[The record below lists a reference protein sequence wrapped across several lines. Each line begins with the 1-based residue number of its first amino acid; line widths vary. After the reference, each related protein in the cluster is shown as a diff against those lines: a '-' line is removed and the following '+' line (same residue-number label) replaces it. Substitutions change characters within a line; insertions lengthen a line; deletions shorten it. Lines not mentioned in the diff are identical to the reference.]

1 MRKNTSIIYVSELV
15 ILLAVIVLI
24 LTIKEP
30 LYTLRNVCIILSLGI
45 SLIILISFFG
55 LKKNNNYLKNY
66 TTRTLISLM
75 MVYIIIIYGLGVLLG
90 FSKGF
95 KVADLSY
102 FKSLFAMI
110 AIILET
116 EYVRYIIA
124 KNSFGSKKPLIIFTI
139 LSVLLGVLLE
149 INVNNLLSSEQK
161 FIFLSTIIFPIIAE
175 EILCSYM
182 TYKISLTLSIIYKF
196 VIKLYMF
203 ILPIVPDLGD
213 YIYSSVNVLYPYIIY
228 LVLNKTII
236 KYEKIK
242 ADFRKANITIFSVP
256 LILFFVVLV
265 ILVSGIF
272 KYKLI
277 AIASNSMHPT
287 YSRGDAVIYEK
298 INPENIEIGDILVF
312 TKEGKVITHRV
323 IKKQYKN
330 NSYHFNTKGDNNDSQ
345 DAFTIEEAS
354 VLGKVDFSFKYIGY
368 PTVKINEV
376 FGKE

>member
-30 LYTLRNVCIILSLGI
+30 LYTLRNVSIILSLGI

-55 LKKNNNYLKNY
+55 WKKNNNYLKNY
-66 TTRTLISLM
+66 STRTLVSMM
-75 MVYIIIIYGLGVLLG
+75 MVYLIVIYGLGAVLG
-90 FSKGF
+90 FSRGF
-95 KVADLSY
+95 KAVDMSY
-102 FKSLFAMI
+102 FKNLFAI
-110 AIILET
+110 VTIILET
-116 EYVRYIIA
+116 ECARYIIA
-124 KNSFGSKKPLIIFTI
+124 KNSHDSKKPLIIFTI

-149 INVNNLLSSEQK
+149 INVSNLMSSEEK

-175 EILCSYM
+175 ETLCSYM
-182 TYKISLTLSIIYKF
+182 TYKISLTLSIIYKL
-196 VIKLYMF
+196 VTKLYVF
-203 ILPIVPDLGD
+203 ILPIVPSLGD
-213 YIYSSVNVLYPYIIY
+213 YIYSSINVLYPYIVY
-228 LVLNKTII
+228 LVLNKAVVR
-236 KYEKIK
+236 YEKIK
-242 ADFRKANITIFSVP
+242 ADFRKANITVFSVP

-272 KYKLI
+272 KYRLI

-298 INPENIEIGDILVF
+298 IDPENIEVGDILVF
-312 TKEGKVITHRV
+312 TKEGKIITHRV

-345 DAFTIEEAS
+345 DAFTIDDES

-368 PTVKINEV
+368 PTVKINEI